1 MQENEFEKKVQ
12 QRMEEFRLRPSD
24 AVWGAVA
31 HSLEK
36 KRRRRIVVFFV
47 FLLAGLGLAGFS
59 GYYFLSNQSKP
70 SIVEQNSTL
79 PKKTSSTIPSTQSSE
94 RATRPSNVERK
105 GSLSESI
112 TSSPDN
118 TLRKKGEQVIPGQEK
133 IVEEGKV
140 LSPESSEPASK
151 KTVKR
156 LQPDIDNT
164 KPTVAIARAGKQ
176 KDQKKISE
184 KSPANELSESK
195 SQNKK
200 VVEEKTEI
208 AQLEKPVEDAPAN
221 TFVKPVTD
229 SANQADVDVA
239 KSTEPWQEVDQPK
252 TDVSKTAKRSK
263 LKWGL
268 DFSVGAVNGSSSALS
283 FGDSQKS
290 LDALLISGPP
300 VQGFPGGTAY
310 FPPQPPSPTNA
321 GLGFKIGPVAEKE
334 LSKRSRVS
342 FGAQYAYMTTHVKI
356 GTYSPTTLVINN
368 SFSQSVRVNAAYQ
381 GTYQKNHTNRYH
393 FVHLPLTYHLQLNKG
408 EKLPIDWKLGVAPG
422 YLFATNAVLYDSVA
436 GGIYYKDKN
445 AFNKFQFNL
454 HTGIDF
460 RFDKGRRLQWS
471 VGPEISMAMT
481 KLVDDPYT
489 KRQYLLYGGIRGKL
503 FFSKKK

>member
-36 KRRRRIVVFFV
+36 KRKRRIVVFFV

-59 GYYFLSNQSKP
+59 GYYFLSNQSK
-70 SIVEQNSTL
+70 SGIAEQNSTL
-79 PKKTSSTIPSTQSSE
+79 SKKTGSAVPSTQSTELITQPTTGEKNRSLSE
-94 RATRPSNVERK
+94 TRTGQPKNIITNAGERDLKGGENAFEEGKAPTPVSSGTVAKKPVNKLKRDIVSTRPSTT
-105 GSLSESI
+105 I
-112 TSSPDN
+112 TR
-118 TLRKKGEQVIPGQEK
+118 T
-133 IVEEGKV
+133 GK
-140 LSPESSEPASK
+140 P
-151 KTVKR
+151 
-156 LQPDIDNT
+156 N
-164 KPTVAIARAGKQ
+164 
-176 KDQKKISE
+176 DQKKTTG
-184 KSPANELSESK
+184 KAPATELNE
-195 SQNKK
+195 NKILDEK

-208 AQLEKPVEDAPAN
+208 AQVENPVENDAVDAIA
-221 TFVKPVTD
+221 KQD
-229 SANQADVDVA
+229 SDSTSQADKA
-239 KSTEPWQEVDQPK
+239 KSTEPEEELDQSK
-252 TDVSKTAKRSK
+252 VDVSKTAKRSK

-268 DFSVGAVNGSSSALS
+268 DFSVGAVNGSNSALS

-290 LDALLISGPP
+290 LDAFLVSGPP

-408 EKLPIDWKLGVAPG
+408 EKLPIDWKLGVAPV

-445 AFNKFQFNL
+445 AYNKFQFNL

-460 RFDKGRRLQWS
+460 RFDKGKRLKWS

-503 FFSKKK
+503 FFTKKK

>member
-36 KRRRRIVVFFV
+36 KRKRRIVVFFV

-59 GYYFLSNQSKP
+59 GYYFLSNQSK
-70 SIVEQNSTL
+70 SGIAEQNSTL
-79 PKKTSSTIPSTQSSE
+79 SKKTGSAVPSTQSTEQTSQPTAGE
-94 RATRPSNVERK
+94 KNR
-105 GSLSESI
+105 SLSETRTDLPKNTI
-112 TSSPDN
+112 T
-118 TLRKKGEQVIPGQEK
+118 KAGERDLKREEK
-133 IVEEGKV
+133 AFEEGKAPTPV
-140 LSPESSEPASK
+140 SSGTAAK
-151 KTVKR
+151 KPVKK
-156 LQPDIDNT
+156 LKADIVST
-164 KPTVAIARAGKQ
+164 KPSTTITRTGKQ
-176 KDQKKISE
+176 KDQKKVPGKAQATE
-184 KSPANELSESK
+184 LNE
-195 SQNKK
+195 NKILDEK

-208 AQLEKPVEDAPAN
+208 AQMESPVEDAPAN
-221 TFVKPVTD
+221 TFVKPVSD

-445 AFNKFQFNL
+445 AYNKFQFNL

>member
-12 QRMEEFRLRPSD
+12 QRMEEFRLRPSE

-31 HSLEK
+31 HSLVK

-70 SIVEQNSTL
+70 GIVEQTSTP
-79 PKKTSSTIPSTQSSE
+79 PKKTSSSVPSIQSSE
-94 RATRPSNVERK
+94 LATRPSNVERN
-105 GSLSESI
+105 GSLPELN
-112 TSSPDN
+112 TSVPDN
-118 TLRKKGEQVIPGQEK
+118 TLSKTGEQVFPDQEK
-133 IVEEGKV
+133 MVEEGKV
-140 LSPESSEPASK
+140 ISPESSEPVAK

-156 LQPDIDNT
+156 LQPDIRNT
-164 KPTVAIARAGKQ
+164 KPTAAIAGAGKQ
-176 KDQKKISE
+176 KYQKKISE
-184 KSPANELSESK
+184 NVPANELSENK
-195 SQNKK
+195 SQDKK
-200 VVEEKTEI
+200 IIEEKTEI
-208 AQLEKPVEDAPAN
+208 ALSEKLAEDAPAN
-221 TFVKPVTD
+221 TFVTPVTD
-229 SANQADVDVA
+229 SAIQADVA
-239 KSTEPWQEVDQPK
+239 KSTEPELEVDKPK
-252 TDVSKTAKRSK
+252 TDVPKSAKRSK

-283 FGDSQKS
+283 FGDSQKNF
-290 LDALLISGPP
+290 DALLVSGPP

-321 GLGFKIGPVAEKE
+321 GLGFKIGPVAEME
-334 LSKRSRVS
+334 LSNRSRVS
-342 FGAQYAYMTTHVKI
+342 FGAQYSYMTTRVKI
-356 GTYSPTTLVINN
+356 GTYRPTTLVINN
-368 SFSQSVRVNAAYQ
+368 SFSQSVRVDAAYQ

-408 EKLPIDWKLGVAPG
+408 EKLPIDWKVGMAPG

-436 GGIYYKDKN
+436 GGIYYKDNN
-445 AFNKFQFNL
+445 AYNRFQFNL

-460 RFDKGRRLQWS
+460 RFDKGKRLQWS